1 MFENYSSSD
10 ILATVIIIAFVL
22 LVCTFQVTFKDNSVE
37 SDNTSNNKGSKSITF
52 DNGRKESANRTIITV
67 LPYWE
72 YSWWNFMKID

>member
-22 LVCTFQVTFKDNSVE
+22 LVCTFQVTFKDNEYSTTE
-37 SDNTSNNKGSKSITF
+37 SDNNNGSNYITF
-52 DNGRKESANRTIITV
+52 ENGTKESANRTIITV

-72 YSWWNFMKID
+72 YSWWNFLNID